1 MGSGEIKI
9 KNNLFDQ
16 PSIFSD
22 GKYFRKFI
30 ESSGLKQNEKQNLIN
45 STLEILSKCIPSN
58 FETESQVSNTGIV
71 IGKIQSG
78 KTMSFTSL
86 INLANDN
93 NFKVIFVISGRTNL
107 LLNQTRDR
115 LKKDLL
121 KDNDNNFKFLKFDF
135 GEEKKNFD
143 SKNKQDSVKVRKKRE
158 LIKDIV
164 DVLKRGKK
172 TLIIPILKHQGHI
185 RNFASIFSE
194 NQINM
199 YLLKKGVL
207 IIDDEADQA
216 SLNTYERKNN
226 RKGTF
231 DESAIFNSLKQL
243 KDSLPNHSFIQYTAT
258 PLANILIDQYN
269 ILSPKWHV
277 ILQPGDDYTGG
288 QEFFK
293 NKLEYVRPI
302 KIEYDENNFQY
313 PPDTSHL
320 ESPPKSLINSIKEFL
335 VLSVFKSFY
344 DEIKYQ
350 GLEKPKDYK
359 KATMLIHPS
368 WIVNEKDGKKGINTF
383 SKWTN
388 SIVDNLISDIDN
400 EDYSRFENTYD
411 KILTDLKNKS
421 NYNKIPSFYELS
433 SLLAEEI
440 PGDIKVYTVI
450 GGMLDSNDGFPWK
463 EHKFNILV
471 GGQLLDRGFTV
482 ENLIMTYMPRDSRGK
497 NQADTIEQ
505 RCRFYGYRK
514 NYLDF
519 CRVYITEGLLQDYI
533 DYNESEEH
541 ILNYLKEYTLYEFV
555 KNGSKFLMSKN
566 LNPTNTQRLKE
577 NLKSSK
583 FEGWIQFNPQ
593 LRHLNKNNELLKKFL
608 KKISVHESTEI
619 EPYKIEDVTNDRTH
633 KLYKLYLGE
642 IIDLLIDFELE
653 GSYQNKQFKSSL
665 IQLLSIIEKENQYV
679 QLLEIAYKNDY
690 RERRIVNKDN
700 SYKIVQLYTGDIR
713 KKDKLYYGDRY
724 LLWNKEKSL
733 TKQSIKYNNEVI
745 VQIHKIKASIDDKHL
760 GGKIFN
766 TIAIYIPE
774 THSKRFLYK

>member
-9 KNNLFDQ
+9 KNNSFDQ
-16 PSIFSD
+16 PTIFSD
-22 GKYFRKFI
+22 GKYFRNFI
-30 ESSGLKQNEKQNLIN
+30 ENSGLKHNEKQNLIN
-45 STLEILSKCIPSN
+45 STLEILSNCVPALFDNISEVN
-58 FETESQVSNTGIV
+58 NTGLV

-107 LLNQTRDR
+107 LLNQTRKR
-115 LKKDLL
+115 LKEDLL
-121 KDNDNNFKFLKFDF
+121 NDNDNNFKFLKFNF
-135 GEEKKNFD
+135 GEEKKKSE
-143 SKNKQDSVKVRKKRE
+143 SKYNTDTVKFRKKRE
-158 LIKDIV
+158 LIKDIK

-185 RNFASIFSE
+185 RNFASIFSDS
-194 NQINM
+194 QIKM
-199 YLLKKGVL
+199 YLQKKGVL

-216 SLNTYERKNN
+216 SLNTYERKND

-231 DESAIFNSLKQL
+231 DESAIYNSLKQL

-269 ILSPKWHV
+269 VLSPKWHV
-277 ILQPGDDYTGG
+277 ILSPGDDYTGG

-293 NKLEYVRPI
+293 NKFEFVRPI
-302 KIEYDENNFQY
+302 KIEYDDIFQY

-320 ESPPKSLINSIKEFL
+320 NSPPKSLINSIKEFL
-335 VLSVFKSFY
+335 ILSSFKSFY
-344 DEIKYQ
+344 DELRYNGIK
-350 GLEKPKDYK
+350 KPKDFK

-383 SKWTN
+383 SKWIN
-388 SIVDNLISDIDN
+388 NIIDNLISDIDN
-400 EDYSRFENTYD
+400 DDYSRFESTFD
-411 KILTDLKNKS
+411 KIKNEINNKS
-421 NYNKIPSFYELS
+421 NYTKIPSFHEINTILS
-433 SLLAEEI
+433 EEI
-440 PGDIKVYTVI
+440 PGDLKVYTVI
-450 GGMLDSNDGFPWK
+450 GGMLDSNDGFPWG
-463 EHKFNILV
+463 EHKFNLLV

-482 ENLIMTYMPRDSRGK
+482 ENLIMTYMPRDTRGK

-533 DYNESEEH
+533 DYNESEEY
-541 ILNYLKEYTLYEFV
+541 ILNYLKEYTLAEFV

-583 FEGWIQFNPQ
+583 FEGWIHFDPQ
-593 LRHLNKNNELLKKFL
+593 SEFLNQNNELIEEFL
-608 KKISVHESTEI
+608 NKISNYENKDI
-619 EPYKIEDVTNDRTH
+619 EPYRIEDVTNDRTH
-633 KLYKLYLGE
+633 KLFKLDLGE
-642 IIDLLIDFELE
+642 VVDLLIDFKLDDN
-653 GSYQNKQFKSSL
+653 YQNKQFKSSF
-665 IQLLSIIEKENQYV
+665 IQLLSIIEKENEYV
-679 QLLEIAYKNDY
+679 QLLNIAYKNEF
-690 RERRIVNKDN
+690 RERRVVKKENQ
-700 SYKIVQLYTGDIR
+700 YKITQLYTGDIS
-713 KKDKLYYGDRY
+713 KKGDRYYGDRY
-724 LLWNKEKSL
+724 LIWNKEKSL
-733 TKQSIKYNNEVI
+733 TKQKTVYNNEVI
-745 VQIHKIKASIDDKHL
+745 VQIHKIKARIDNNDNL
-760 GGKIFN
+760 NNRIFY
-766 TIAIYIPE
+766 TIAIYIPK

>member
-22 GKYFRKFI
+22 GKYFRNFI
-30 ESSGLKQNEKQNLIN
+30 DNSGLNYNEKQNLIN

-58 FETESQVSNTGIV
+58 YESDSQVSNTGIV

-158 LIKDIV
+158 LIKDII

-185 RNFASIFSE
+185 RNFASIFSD

-199 YLLKKGVL
+199 YLLKKGIL

-277 ILQPGDDYTGG
+277 VLQPGDDYTGG

-302 KIEYDENNFQY
+302 KIEYENDFQY
-313 PPDTSHL
+313 PPDTTHL

-335 VLSVFKSFY
+335 ILSVFKSFY
-344 DEIKYQ
+344 DKIKYK

-388 SIVDNLISDIDN
+388 NIVDNLISDIDN
-400 EDYSRFENTYD
+400 EDYSRFENIYD
-411 KILTDLKNKS
+411 KIFNELKNKS
-421 NYNKIPSFYELS
+421 TYIKIPSFYEIS
-433 SLLAEEI
+433 SLLSEEI

-463 EHKFNILV
+463 EHKFNLLV

-482 ENLIMTYMPRDSRGK
+482 ENLIVTYMPRDSRGK

-514 NYLDF
+514 NYIDF
-519 CRVYITEGLLQDYI
+519 CRVYITEGLLEDYI
-533 DYNESEEH
+533 DYNESEEY

-583 FEGWIQFNPQ
+583 FEGWIQFDPQ
-593 LRHLNKNNELLKKFL
+593 FKFLDQNNELVKKFL
-608 KKISVHESTEI
+608 KKISINDNTEI

-633 KLYKLYLGE
+633 KLFKLYLGE
-642 IIDLLIDFELE
+642 IIDLLIDFELD

-679 QLLEIAYKNDY
+679 QLLEIAYKNDF
-690 RERRIVNKDN
+690 RERTIVKKENG
-700 SYKIVQLYTGDIR
+700 YKIAQLYSGDIR

-733 TKQSIKYNNEVI
+733 TKQKTVYNNEVI
-745 VQIHKIKASIDDKHL
+745 VQIHKIKAIINNNDNL
-760 GGKIFN
+760 NNRIFY
-766 TIAIYIPE
+766 TIAIYIPK